1 MELRWSVRTDFG
13 SSSKSNIEI
22 TVPSASLVG
31 PQECHAMSRDCRT
44 PYTTFASLH
53 CHVSFS
59 FQWILHI
66 CLPKS
71 SFDAHQKASLILTK
85 DAEVYRQTVGRD
97 LDVVQKQDLMQL
109 SA

>member
-13 SSSKSNIEI
+13 SSSKSNIET

-31 PQECHAMSRDCRT
+31 PQECRAMPRDHRT

-53 CHVSFS
+53 CRVSF
-59 FQWILHI
+59 LHI
-66 CLPKS
+66 CLLES
-71 SFDAHQKASLILTK
+71 SFDACQKASLALTK
-85 DAEVYRQTVGRD
+85 DAEVYGQTVGRD
-97 LDVVQKQDLMQL
+97 LDVVRKQDLMQL